1 MGSGAKVHNVAA
13 RTSGS
18 NVRKRRK
25 MAASDGRSGSA
36 PAGSRSATPDSSNT
50 SNSDGRLFTDSAS
63 ESARRRWRL
72 LQKHVCITRW
82 LSKDLMQRHLK
93 RFALSQQ
100 AIVDAVMHS
109 SDDFMAVFIKIRE
122 QFLSLLDAENC
133 FIIFETKRSVL
144 EFDGRTICPSA
155 RAKKGLLRDSLRSGQ
170 PLQLACAA
178 SCEDAQI
185 VDGIPNIDLRSY
197 VCIPLPDGDN
207 HVQAV
212 VEIFNSRYDARVIS
226 SWLSGTGGS
235 DSLNVFRAFVGKII
249 KAFAKRNKISEVV
262 SSSASAGAVQ
272 PPTLAAASR
281 RRHRSD
287 SESDSGHNA
296 KASGQSAGLAAPA
309 AEARTNDLSVESLLD
324 LLRQTVAIE
333 HCVVYAYDKEAGMLW
348 TRLSVGSTGYPAT
361 VPFGDGAVGR
371 AALAGEPMYLTT
383 RALATPPTP
392 NSAVVTSAELTESLR
407 LPSGA
412 VADTLDVLLV
422 PTFNSNAE
430 LNGVVL
436 LRDKRDATAFN
447 ESDVA
452 IGVNICRHIGSALHS
467 SELHDAILKAQGKAQ
482 TLLDLSAVLFR
493 ELETNSLLIAI
504 MDAIKTPMGATKCS
518 MFLMNDDKSELVSP
532 VGSDINCDL
541 AQEGFRIPVTSGII
555 GAAAT
560 SGEVINIPDA
570 YADARFNQAVDQ
582 QTGFV
587 TRSIL
592 AVPIKDATGTVL
604 GVLEMVNKRAK
615 QYFDRDDEELARG
628 IAYYL
633 AIALNNAR
641 LFEAA
646 RAARRRSDAL
656 LALMQAMS
664 STNENVGDVFK
675 ALVETVCQIL
685 NVEHGELF
693 FVDALSK
700 TLFCRAGAN
709 WKGFSIPVG
718 KFLQGIVADKGE
730 TVNLANA
737 AAHPDFCSEYDTIAG
752 VKTRSLLC
760 APVKA
765 PPQRAGGDES
775 VIAVFYAANKV
786 GKAHARFC
794 DEDTKILVAI
804 CAELRSIIERRAWEL
819 VFEASGSET
828 THVTSSFLSQYTST
842 PTLSRRRSHVSLRSF
857 TDLPSAATTATVSA
871 TATAAP
877 QTLTGLSE
885 RDGHSAAMIANT
897 NLDDP
902 MQPTSARLIH
912 SWDIAPWEFSAP
924 QLVDMAM
931 EMFESFDLLARFRV
945 PQATMR
951 RFLVSVKS
959 QYQDIPYHSF
969 YHAFTTLHVSFKIVS
984 SQPSAALMLDLVGS
998 ATPVSAAS
1006 SPLAPSSS
1014 LARVTGDGDAESPRP
1029 LFEARDVMAI
1039 FVSAFCHDMNHNG
1052 RTNDFH
1058 VRYRTS
1064 IAMLYNDQSV
1074 LENMHAAACFDT
1086 MRRPGHDILEHLDTG
1101 AYRHMRKSI
1110 IRAILATDMH
1120 NHAGIVSQ
1128 LHEKLKVGVFNSDDE
1143 THREL
1148 LVNAVVHSADI
1159 SGPALAE
1166 ALHLRWSLQLL
1177 EEFNTQY
1184 DEELALGMA
1193 PTPYM
1198 NAKPGTAAVSKLNI
1212 AFIDSCVFPL
1222 WSIMSAFLD
1231 GLDGCLANIQT
1242 NRLMWVAR
1250 EAESPT

>member
-1 MGSGAKVHNVAA
+1 M
-13 RTSGS
+13 
-18 NVRKRRK
+18 
-25 MAASDGRSGSA
+25 
-36 PAGSRSATPDSSNT
+36 
-50 SNSDGRLFTDSAS
+50 
-63 ESARRRWRL
+63 
-72 LQKHVCITRW
+72 
-82 LSKDLMQRHLK
+82 
-93 RFALSQQ
+93 
-100 AIVDAVMHS
+100 
-109 SDDFMAVFIKIRE
+109 
-122 QFLSLLDAENC
+122 
-133 FIIFETKRSVL
+133 
-144 EFDGRTICPSA
+144 
-155 RAKKGLLRDSLRSGQ
+155 
-170 PLQLACAA
+170 
-178 SCEDAQI
+178 
-185 VDGIPNIDLRSY
+185 
-197 VCIPLPDGDN
+197 CIPLPDGDN

-226 SWLSGTGGS
+226 SWLSEAGGS
-235 DSLNVFRAFVGKII
+235 GSLHVFRAFVGKII
-249 KAFAKRNKISEVV
+249 KAFAQRNKISEVV
-262 SSSASAGAVQ
+262 SSSASTGAPQSQ
-272 PPTLAAASR
+272 PQSQQPARAVVSPLHLVSN
-281 RRHRSD
+281 SD
-287 SESDSGHNA
+287 SD
-296 KASGQSAGLAAPA
+296 ASHDATVGRHSTGPVSPA
-309 AEARTNDLSVESLLD
+309 SSLHGRANDVSVESLSE

-348 TRLSVGSTGYPAT
+348 SRLSSGSSCYPAT
-361 VPFGDGAVGR
+361 VAFGDGAVGR
-371 AALAGEPMYLTT
+371 AALVGEPMYLTT
-383 RALATPPTP
+383 RAFAARPTP
-392 NSAVVTSAELTESLR
+392 NSSVMTSTELTASLR
-407 LPSGA
+407 LVPLISA
-412 VADTLDVLLV
+412 ADVLDALLV

-452 IGVNICRHIGSALHS
+452 IGVNVCRHIGSALHS

-504 MDAIKTPMGATKCS
+504 MDAIKTPLGAAKCS
-518 MFLMNDDKSELVSP
+518 MFLMNDDQSELVSP

-560 SGEVINIPDA
+560 SGEVINVPDA
-570 YADARFNQAVDQ
+570 YADPRFNQAVDQ
-582 QTGFV
+582 ETGFV

-604 GVLEMVNKRAK
+604 GVLEMVNKLAK

-641 LFEAA
+641 LFEAS
-646 RAARRRSDAL
+646 RAAQRRSDAL

-700 TLFCRAGAN
+700 TLFCRAGAD
-709 WKGFSIPVG
+709 WKGFAIPVG

-737 AAHPDFCSEYDTIAG
+737 AAHPDFCSEYDAVAG

-760 APVKA
+760 VPVKA

-786 GKAHARFC
+786 GKTHARFC

-828 THVTSSFLSQYTST
+828 TQVTSSFLSQYTST

-857 TDLPSAATTATVSA
+857 ADLPAAATAVAGAATTVSA
-871 TATAAP
+871 PAP
-877 QTLTGLSE
+877 PQLLPSLSVH
-885 RDGHSAAMIANT
+885 DGHSAAMIAHA

-902 MQPTSARLIH
+902 MRRASGRGIH
-912 SWDIAPWEFSAP
+912 AWDLAPWDFSAP

-931 EMFESFDLLARFRV
+931 EMFESFDLLTRFSV
-945 PQATMR
+945 PKATMR

-959 QYQDIPYHSF
+959 QYQDIPYHNF
-969 YHAFTTLHVSFKIVS
+969 YHALTTLHVSFKIVS
-984 SQPSAALMLDLVGS
+984 SQPSI
-998 ATPVSAAS
+998 TTVSLAS
-1006 SPLAPSSS
+1006 STLSQALPSLNTDDSS
-1014 LARVTGDGDAESPRP
+1014 DTASCRP
-1029 LFEARDVMAI
+1029 LFEARDLMAI

-1086 MRRPGHDILEHLDTG
+1086 MRRPGHDILEHLDAP

-1148 LVNAVVHSADI
+1148 LLNAVVHSADI

-1166 ALHLRWSLQLL
+1166 PLHLRWACQLL
-1177 EEFNTQY
+1177 DEFNMQY
-1184 DEELALGMA
+1184 DEEVALGMT

-1198 NAKPGTAAVSKLNI
+1198 NAKPGTPAVSKLNI

-1222 WSIMSAFLD
+1222 WSIMSSFLD
-1231 GLDGCLANIQT
+1231 GLDGCIANIQT
-1242 NRLMWVAR
+1242 NRLMWVAC
-1250 EAESPT
+1250 EAESSAGT